1 MNLTTASIRPFPR
14 WTLTLGVASLVAC
27 LAILLVVPLITT
39 GSSPLGSP
47 SLILPLVIGVGFAT
61 AGVIG
66 VGFATAGSALIG
78 YSMDRTDSDTTPAV
92 KAMIRARNSDT
103 PRDHLAYRQA
113 MRRRRIGIYGSL
125 AAAAVCYAIAATLP
139 LLLIT

>member
-1 MNLTTASIRPFPR
+1 MNLTTASTRPFPR

-47 SLILPLVIGVGFAT
+47 SLILPVVIGA
-61 AGVIG
+61 
-66 VGFATAGSALIG
+66 GFATAGSALIG
-78 YSMDRTDSDTTPAV
+78 YSLDRTDSETTPAV
-92 KAMIRARNSDT
+92 KAMIRARNSDD

-113 MRRRRIGIYGSL
+113 VRRRRIGIYGSL